1 MSCSTQQCASRV
13 VLGACGLQLS
23 KARITMSFTFLGPG
37 RRHILILV
45 DLDRAKVPLVGT
57 SSLDLGCPATTAA
70 ASAATT
76 TATTS
81 RDCDLGVRVDRVCF
95 ARAAATTAAP
105 ARGACAVEVD
115 VRSFM
120 HRGVLSLGGAT
131 AAPTAAS
138 TAAPTTAPDG
148 CGRR

>member
-1 MSCSTQQCASRV
+1 
-13 VLGACGLQLS
+13 
-23 KARITMSFTFLGPG
+23 MSFTFLGPG

-57 SSLDLGCPATTAA
+57 SSLDLGCPATTA
-70 ASAATT
+70 SAATT
-76 TATTS
+76 TATTTATTS
-81 RDCDLGVRVDRVCF
+81 RECDLGVRVDRVCF

-120 HRGVLSLGGAT
+120 NLGVLSLGGAT
-131 AAPTAAS
+131 AAPTAA
-138 TAAPTTAPDG
+138 PTTAPDG
-148 CGRR
+148 CGRQ